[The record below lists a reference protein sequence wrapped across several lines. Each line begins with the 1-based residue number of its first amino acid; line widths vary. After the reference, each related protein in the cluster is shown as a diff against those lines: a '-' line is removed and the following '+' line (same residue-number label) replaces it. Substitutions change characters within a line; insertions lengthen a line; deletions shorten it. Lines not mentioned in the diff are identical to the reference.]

1 MNEGRRMNDSL
12 QDTCPLYHSGSSL
25 RIGELAPDFV
35 ARTNHGQLTLSALRG
50 KWVMLFAHPAD
61 FTPVCTSEFITL
73 ARMTPQ
79 FSALNCVLLGVSVD
93 SLPSH
98 IAWVESI
105 RERFGVEIPF
115 PIIEDPSM
123 AIARAYGMLDSS
135 SQNSVTVRAVYMI
148 DPDGVVQAMT
158 WYPYAVG
165 RCVQEMLRLLQALQ
179 RVAGGDALTPEG
191 WQPGDDVLQPQV
203 QVQQDITAIGP
214 EWFMKMEGE
223 QKK

>member
-1 MNEGRRMNDSL
+1 MNDSL

-203 QVQQDITAIGP
+203 QVQQDITATGRAGV
-214 EWFMKMEGE
+214 MKTEGD
-223 QKK
+223 KKK